1 MNRVLYEA
9 ELSASDRSLVFKAV
23 EGGLAYLKENFHE
36 GADAIDISTGIHR
49 KAYTILKDKDP
60 YREKKAESNAIA
72 SAMMPSVRARIAKA
86 PKKEQ
91 FRLAVL
97 ASIIGNTF
105 DFGVQGHDVR
115 EGDFDALFDELFRH
129 GIDVDDTDKIQKLA
143 KGGDVVYL
151 TDNCGEIYF
160 DELVLEQLKGMNAR
174 VTLVVRGDYI
184 LTDATMDDVHAMGLD
199 KKVDR
204 VLTTGSN
211 AVGISVKEAP
221 EETLDAM
228 RNASV
233 IIAKGMANYESLSE
247 ENFKPIAYLLRAKCE
262 PVANSIGVKKG
273 MSVARLII

>member
-9 ELSASDRSLVFKAV
+9 ELSAGDRSLVFKAV
-23 EGGLAYLKENFHE
+23 EGGLEYLKENFHE
-36 GADAIDISTGIHR
+36 GANAIDISTGIHR

-72 SAMMPSVRARIAKA
+72 SAMMPAVRARIEKA
-86 PKKEQ
+86 PEKEK

-115 EGDFDALFDELFRH
+115 EGDFGALFNELFKH
-129 GIDVDDTDKIQKLA
+129 GLDVDDTDKIEQLA

-160 DELVLEQLKGMNAR
+160 DELVLEQLKSMNAR
-174 VTLVVRGDYI
+174 VTLVVRGEYI
-184 LTDATMDDVHAMGLD
+184 LTDATMDDVHAMDLD
-199 KKVDR
+199 KKVDC

-211 AVGISVKEAP
+211 AVGVSVKEAP
-221 EETLDAM
+221 PETLDAM
-228 RNASV
+228 RHASV

-247 ENFKPIAYLLRAKCE
+247 ENYKPIAYLLRAKCE
-262 PVANSIGVKKG
+262 PVANSLGVKKG
-273 MSVARLII
+273 MNVARLYE

>member
-9 ELSASDRSLVFKAV
+9 ELSAKDRSLVFKAV
-23 EGGLAYLKENFHE
+23 EGGLAYLQENFHE
-36 GADAIDISTGIHR
+36 GANAIDISTGIHR
-49 KAYTILKDKDP
+49 QAYSILKDKDP

-129 GIDVDDTDKIQKLA
+129 GIDADDTDKIQKLA

-160 DELVLEQLKGMNAR
+160 DELVLEQLKEMNAR
-174 VTLVVRGDYI
+174 ITLVVRGDYI
-184 LTDATMDDVHAMGLD
+184 LTDATMEDVHAMGLD

-204 VLTTGSN
+204 VMTTGSN

-221 EETLDAM
+221 VETLDAM

-233 IIAKGMANYESLSE
+233 IIAKGMANYEALSE